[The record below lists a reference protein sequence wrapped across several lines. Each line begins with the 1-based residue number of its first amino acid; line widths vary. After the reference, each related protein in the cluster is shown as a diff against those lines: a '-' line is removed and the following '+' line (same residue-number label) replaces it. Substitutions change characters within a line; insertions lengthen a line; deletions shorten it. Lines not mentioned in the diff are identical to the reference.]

1 MNSLA
6 NSIFVIV
13 LVCIDSA
20 AVAKLVIDG
29 VDNLSTSLALHVL
42 VCAGACIRG
51 AMHPGEGALRSSRIM
66 MAINC
71 ALTCWFAPIV
81 GVLVTLFYDHAEP
94 VEAKKQAVK
103 NKSGFV
109 VENPVTGGGRPVL
122 LENLEAEALF
132 PLTEAV
138 FNGRRIRGEEGIRTA
153 VRLRTKGSLLIVRRL
168 AGMLKGRRG
177 IVVQT
182 GLQEQLERDRWRVR
196 MFSRVLHDLEID
208 VDPVWHLIAANGES
222 SLIGRG
228 INSVA
233 VENSRIERI
242 AEHLGSAIFLGAG
255 DAWVVNQ
262 YVDALIKLEDFEEA
276 YRVVMECSVVEG
288 VPVRLHLARIRAAE
302 GQWTG
307 INSLTSDVNN
317 RDWAD
322 LSVESKNFWGF

>member
-1 MNSLA
+1 M
-6 NSIFVIV
+6 
-13 LVCIDSA
+13 
-20 AVAKLVIDG
+20 
-29 VDNLSTSLALHVL
+29 
-42 VCAGACIRG
+42 
-51 AMHPGEGALRSSRIM
+51 
-66 MAINC
+66 
-71 ALTCWFAPIV
+71 
-81 GVLVTLFYDHAEP
+81 
-94 VEAKKQAVK
+94 
-103 NKSGFV
+103 
-109 VENPVTGGGRPVL
+109 
-122 LENLEAEALF
+122 
-132 PLTEAV
+132 
-138 FNGRRIRGEEGIRTA
+138 
-153 VRLRTKGSLLIVRRL
+153 
-168 AGMLKGRRG
+168 
-177 IVVQT
+177 
-182 GLQEQLERDRWRVR
+182 
-196 MFSRVLHDLEID
+196 HDLEID

-276 YRVVMECSVVEG
+276 YRVVMECSVVDG

-322 LSVESKNFWGF
+322 LSVESKTFWGF